1 MPNQFNTLCQ
11 IPHLHL
17 AWNLVKAKGSVG
29 GIDGMTIIEF
39 EHDKRKE
46 IPKLAEELKAG
57 IWKPQPYMEI
67 EVMKTKNPDEIR
79 KLGMTAIRD
88 KIVQHAIKSIIEPRY
103 EKIFLGN
110 SYGYRP
116 GKGATKA
123 IRRVLAECCKKQY
136 KYVLRLD
143 IDNFFDTIDHE
154 ILQKRLI
161 ATGTE
166 AEIVRLIMLC
176 VKMGKVKQNSREWVE
191 TEYGTPQGAVLSPI
205 LSNLYLHSF
214 DQFAVSK
221 NVPYVR
227 YADDFLFLTET
238 REQAEEILSKTEAH
252 LKEKLKLSLNQ
263 PPEIIELNDGFDFL
277 GITVKDK
284 KATITEKKKA
294 DLTDRINVLDFN
306 IDGFPMKSQR
316 IWEGI
321 SNYYGKLLPQVDLEY
336 FDSILMKRLITII
349 HQNVGSFGS
358 KANLQFALSTFS
370 FLSLQYQLKKKQF
383 TSELVAEY
391 IGEKLKERQT
401 VDAKKNRKLIQERK
415 KEYRKLEAATSG
427 LLVNK
432 PGMFLGLTSRGV
444 TISRKGKVVAQH
456 HPDNISQIVITG
468 QGVSMSSNLISFCLN
483 RKIPIDFFDNQG
495 THLGSIIN
503 SKYMQNTLWAKQ
515 AGADTLLRNTIAL
528 GIIEGK
534 IKNQHAL
541 LKYFNKYHKS
551 HYPQLQPKME
561 MMEEVAER
569 FRQWRK
575 LAKPSNEGFLKEL
588 IGHEAQVAIRYWDY
602 IRELFS
608 DDNVSFAQRE
618 HQGAKDLVNSM
629 LNYGYAIL
637 YVRIWQA
644 LLAAKL
650 NPFESLIHAQ
660 REGKPTLVYDMI
672 EIFRSQVVDRVVIS
686 LVQKGQDLEVRNGLL
701 TDATRQLLVK
711 SVMERLAR
719 YEKYRGEEIKM
730 EQIIL
735 RQAKLLAKAFEGTDK
750 FKPYVAKW

>member
-1 MPNQFNTLCQ
+1 MPTQLNQLCQ
-11 IPHLHL
+11 IPRLHL
-17 AWNLVKAKGSVG
+17 AWNTVKTKGSAG
-29 GIDGMTIIEF
+29 GIDGMTIVEF

-46 IPKLAEELKAG
+46 ITKLAEELKAG
-57 IWKPQPYMEI
+57 TWKPQPYMEI
-67 EVMKTKNPDEIR
+67 EVTKTKNPDEIR

-123 IRRVLAECCKKQY
+123 IRRVLAECGKKQY

-166 AEIVRLIMLC
+166 TEIVRLIMLC

-238 REQAEEILSKTEAH
+238 KEQAEGILLKTETH

-263 PPEIIELNDGFDFL
+263 PPEIIDLNSGFNFL

-284 KATITEKKKA
+284 MATITEKKKA
-294 DLTDRINVLDFN
+294 DLTDRINTLDFN
-306 IDGFPMKSQR
+306 LDGLPMKSQR
-316 IWEGI
+316 IWDGI
-321 SNYYGKLLPQVDLEY
+321 SNYYGKLLPQADLEY
-336 FDSILMKRLITII
+336 FDSILMKRLVTII
-349 HQNVGSFGS
+349 HQKFEIFGS
-358 KANLQFALSTFS
+358 KANLQFALNTFS

-391 IGEKLKERQT
+391 VSEKLREKQT

-415 KEYRKLEAATSG
+415 KEYRKIESEASG

-444 TISRKGKVVAQH
+444 TISQKGKVVAQH
-456 HPDNISQIVITG
+456 HPDNLSQIVITG
-468 QGVSMSSNLISFCLN
+468 QGVSLSSNLISFCLN
-483 RKIPIDFFDNQG
+483 RKIPIDFFDSQG

-515 AGADTLLRNTIAL
+515 SGVDMYLRNTIAL
-528 GIIEGK
+528 SIIEGK

-551 HYPQLQPKME
+551 HYPQLQPKMK
-561 MMEEVAER
+561 MMEDVIER
-569 FRQWRK
+569 FKQWRRQ
-575 LAKPSNEGFLKEL
+575 AKPSDEGFLKEL

-637 YVRIWQA
+637 YVRVWQA

-650 NPFESLIHAQ
+650 NPFESIIHVP

-686 LVQKGQDLEVRNGLL
+686 LVQKGQELEVRNGLL
-701 TDATRQLLVK
+701 TDQTRQLLVK

-735 RQAKLLAKAFEGTDK
+735 RQAKLLAKAFEGTEK

>member
-1 MPNQFNTLCQ
+1 MPTQLNQLCQ
-11 IPHLHL
+11 IPRLYL
-17 AWNLVKAKGSVG
+17 AWNTVKAKGSVG

-46 IPKLAEELKAG
+46 ILKLAEELKAG
-57 IWKPQPYMEI
+57 TWKLQPYMEI
-67 EVMKTKNPDEIR
+67 EVAKTKNPDEIR

-103 EKIFLGN
+103 EKIFLGC

-176 VKMGKVKQNSREWVE
+176 VKMGKVKQNSLEWVE
-191 TEYGTPQGAVLSPI
+191 TGYGTPQGAVLSPI

-238 REQAEEILSKTEAH
+238 KEQAEEILSKTEAH

-263 PPEIIELNDGFDFL
+263 PPEIIDLNDGFDFL

-294 DLTDRINVLDFN
+294 DLTDRINALDFN
-306 IDGFPMKSQR
+306 IDGFPVKSQR
-316 IWEGI
+316 VWEGI
-321 SNYYGKLLPQVDLEY
+321 SNYYGKLLPQSDLEY

-349 HQNVGSFGS
+349 HQSFGTFGS
-358 KANLQFALSTFS
+358 KSNLQFALNTFS

-383 TSELVAEY
+383 ISEIVAEY
-391 IGEKLKERQT
+391 IGEKLKEQQE
-401 VDAKKNRKLIQERK
+401 VDAKKNKKLIQERK
-415 KEYRKLEAATSG
+415 KEYRKLEAETCG

-432 PGMFLGLTSRGV
+432 PGMFIGLTNRGV
-444 TISRKGKVVAQH
+444 IISQKGKVVAQH
-456 HPDNISQIVITG
+456 HPDNLSQIVITG
-468 QGVSMSSNLISFCLN
+468 QG
-483 RKIPIDFFDNQG
+483 FFDNQG

-515 AGADTLLRNTIAL
+515 SSADTLLRNTIAL
-528 GIIEGK
+528 GFIEGK

-541 LKYFNKYHKS
+541 LKYFNKYHKT
-551 HYPQLQPKME
+551 HYPQLQPKMV
-561 MMEEVAER
+561 MMEGVVED
-569 FRQWRK
+569 FKQWRK
-575 LAKPSNEGFLKEL
+575 MSKPTDESFLNAL
-588 IGHEAQVAIRYWDY
+588 VGHEAQVAIRYWDY

-650 NPFESLIHAQ
+650 NPFESLIHVQ

-719 YEKYRGEEIKM
+719 YEKYLGQEMKM

-735 RQAKLLAKAFEGTDK
+735 SQAKLLAKAFEGTEK

>member
-1 MPNQFNTLCQ
+1 MPSQLNMLCQ
-11 IPHLHL
+11 IPRLHI
-17 AWNLVKAKGSVG
+17 AWGNVKAKGSAG
-29 GIDGMTIIEF
+29 GIDGISILEF
-39 EHDKRKE
+39 EKDKRKE
-46 IPKLAEELKAG
+46 ILKLAEELKAG
-57 IWKPQPYMEI
+57 TWKPQPYMEI
-67 EVMKTKNPDEIR
+67 EVSKTKNPDEIR

-123 IRRVLAECCKKQY
+123 IRRVLAECHKTQY

-161 ATGTE
+161 ATGTD

-176 VKMGKVKQNSREWVE
+176 IQMGKVKQGSRHWVE
-191 TEYGTPQGAVLSPI
+191 TDYGAPQGAVLSPI

-238 REQAEEILSKTEAH
+238 KEQAEEILTKTETH

-263 PPEIIELNDGFDFL
+263 PTAIIDLQDGFDFL
-277 GITVKDK
+277 GITIKDK
-284 KATITEKKKA
+284 TASITEKKKA
-294 DLTDRINVLDFN
+294 DLTDRINTLDFD
-306 IDGFPMKSQR
+306 IDGFAPKSIR
-316 IWEGI
+316 AWEGI
-321 SNYYGKLLPQVDLEY
+321 SNYYGKLLPQSDLEY
-336 FDSILMKRLITII
+336 FDSILLKHLITVI
-349 HQNVGSFGS
+349 HEKFESFGS
-358 KANLQFALSTFS
+358 KSSLQFALGTFS
-370 FLSLQYQLKKKQF
+370 FLSQQYQLKKKQF
-383 TSELVAEY
+383 TAELVAEFV
-391 IGEKLKERQT
+391 EQKLKDKQIT
-401 VDAKKNRKLIQERK
+401 DAKKNRKIIQERK
-415 KEYRKLEAATSG
+415 KEYRKLEAETSG

-444 TISRKGKVVAQH
+444 TISQKGKVVAQH
-456 HPDNISQIVITG
+456 HPDNLSQIVITG
-468 QGVSMSSNLISFCLN
+468 QGVSMSSNLIGYCLN
-483 RKIPIDFFDNQG
+483 RKIPIDFFDAQG
-495 THLGSIIN
+495 THLGSVIS
-503 SKYMQNTLWAKQ
+503 SKFMQNTLWSKQ
-515 AGADTLLRNTIAL
+515 AGADSLKKNTIAL
-528 GIIEGK
+528 AIIEGK
-534 IKNQHAL
+534 IKNQHTL

-561 MMEEVAER
+561 MTEKAVED
-569 FRQWRK
+569 FKTWKK
-575 LAKPSNEGFLKEL
+575 LVKLTDNDFMQKLV
-588 IGHEAQVAIRYWDY
+588 GHEAQVAIYYWDY

-608 DDNVSFAQRE
+608 DDNVNFEQRE
-618 HQGAKDLVNSM
+618 HRGATDLVNSM

-650 NPFESLIHAQ
+650 NPFESLIHVRQ
-660 REGKPTLVYDMI
+660 EGKPTLVYDFV

-686 LVQKGQDLEVRNGLL
+686 LIQKGQDLEVRNGLL
-701 TDATRQLLVK
+701 TDKTRQLLAK
-711 SVMERLAR
+711 SIMERLAR
-719 YEKYRGEEIKM
+719 YEKYKGEEMKM
-730 EQIIL
+730 ENIIL

-750 FKPYVAKW
+750 FKPYLAKW